1 MAIVDEDHYDKI
13 YKILIMG
20 DTNVGKTSLLLR
32 YTENDF
38 SSEGI
43 ATLGVDVKNKFLS
56 YEQKKIRLDIWDTAG
71 QERFKGLAKSYIK
84 GGHGFVFV
92 FSLTDKNSFYNLK
105 TWINDVKSISSNTY
119 KMIVIGNKNDCK
131 NVREITEKNLNDFK
145 EKYDVKVFE
154 ASAKTG
160 EGVEEAFN
168 ALVQLLYECQEIG
181 DTDENEDDRSYSLD
195 KGPLTKKKKQNCG
208 C

>member
-1 MAIVDEDHYDKI
+1 MSYLDEDHYDRI

-43 ATLGVDVKNKFLS
+43 ATLGVDVKNKYIS
-56 YEQKKIRLDIWDTAG
+56 IEQKKIRLDIWDTAG

-84 GGHGFVFV
+84 GGQGFVFV
-92 FSLTDKNSFYNLK
+92 FSLTDKKSFTNLK
-105 TWINDVKSISSNTY
+105 NWINDVKTMSSTLY
-119 KMIVIGNKNDCK
+119 KMIVIGNKKDCENIK
-131 NVREITEKNLNDFK
+131 EVFEKDLKDFA
-145 EKYDVKVFE
+145 EKFDVQVFE

-168 ALVQLLYECQEIG
+168 ALVKLLYECKDIG
-181 DTDENEDDRSYSLD
+181 VEENEDDRSYSLD
-195 KGPLTKKKKQNCG
+195 GKLLKDKKKQNCG

>member
-1 MAIVDEDHYDKI
+1 MSYLDEDHYDRI

-43 ATLGVDVKNKFLS
+43 ATLGVDVKNKYIS
-56 YEQKKIRLDIWDTAG
+56 IEQKKIRLDIWDTAG
-71 QERFKGLAKSYIK
+71 QERFKGLSKSYIK
-84 GGHGFVFV
+84 GGQGFVFV
-92 FSLTDKNSFYNLK
+92 FSLTDKKSFTNLK
-105 TWINDVKSISSNTY
+105 NWINDVKTMSSTLY
-119 KMIVIGNKNDCK
+119 KMIVIGNKKDCENIK
-131 NVREITEKNLNDFK
+131 EVFEKDLKDFA
-145 EKYDVKVFE
+145 EKFDVQVFE

-168 ALVQLLYECQEIG
+168 ALVKLLYECKDIG
-181 DTDENEDDRSYSLD
+181 VEENEDDRSYSLD
-195 KGPLTKKKKQNCG
+195 GKLLKDKKKQNCG

>member
-1 MAIVDEDHYDKI
+1 MSYLDEDHYDRI

-43 ATLGVDVKNKFLS
+43 ATLGVDVKNKYIS
-56 YEQKKIRLDIWDTAG
+56 IEQKKIRLDIWDTAG

-84 GGHGFVFV
+84 GGQGFVFV
-92 FSLTDKNSFYNLK
+92 FSLTDKKSFTNLK
-105 TWINDVKSISSNTY
+105 NWINDVKTMSSTLY
-119 KMIVIGNKNDCK
+119 KMIVIGNKKDCENIK
-131 NVREITEKNLNDFK
+131 EVFEKDLKDFA
-145 EKYDVKVFE
+145 EKFDVQVFE

-168 ALVQLLYECQEIG
+168 ALVKLLYECKDIG
-181 DTDENEDDRSYSLD
+181 VEENEDDRSYSLD
-195 KGPLTKKKKQNCG
+195 GKLLNDKKKQNCG